1 MNKIINWTFGI
12 IYGIIFAMAILLV
25 LTIFFVV
32 LIPFIFYFTVK
43 EVLKSLTKTK

>member
-1 MNKIINWTFGI
+1 MNKVIDLTVGLVFGT
-12 IYGIIFAMAILLV
+12 IFAIGLLIV

-32 LIPFIFYFTVK
+32 LVPFIFYFTVK

>member
-1 MNKIINWTFGI
+1 MNKVIDVTVGLIFGT
-12 IYGIIFAMAILLV
+12 IFAIGLLIV

-43 EVLKSLTKTK
+43 NVLKALTKIK

>member
-1 MNKIINWTFGI
+1 MNKVIDLTVGLIFGT
-12 IYGIIFAMAILLV
+12 IFAIGLLIV

-43 EVLKSLTKTK
+43 NVLKALTKIK